1 MGTLYVKNFKVDMKP
16 SLMNY
21 MKRGWV
27 LNCSI
32 AIDFTLSNGPITD
45 LKSKHRQDKRRVDE
59 MNQYEKAIY
68 EIGSVLQKYAFQGD
82 FVMYG
87 FGGIPRYLGKNY
99 QCKSEQELQHA
110 VKCWNLAG
118 ELPPAELALGKELKV
133 VGTMGALGIYH
144 KAVNN
149 TTFAG
154 PTYFSGILK
163 RFLKSVQLGMQL

>member
-16 SLMNY
+16 SLINY

-45 LKSKHRQDKRRVDE
+45 LKSKHRQDKKRVDE

-68 EIGSVLQKYAFQGD
+68 EIGSVLQKYAFHGD

-99 QCKSEQELQHA
+99 QCKSE
-110 VKCWNLAG
+110 
-118 ELPPAELALGKELKV
+118 KEL
-133 VGTMGALGIYH
+133 
-144 KAVNN
+144 
-149 TTFAG
+149 
-154 PTYFSGILK
+154 
-163 RFLKSVQLGMQL
+163 